1 MEHPHPTK
9 DSYLWN
15 CSLRNIYAKSFTG
28 CQLTN
33 KSLSLLISDIVFCSS
48 IVNVPQNSMKFL
60 TSLSNLRS
68 YGGKQNFEYINLL
81 TSTSTKL
88 CSGLPLQ
95 FGTWPSSRIQ
105 LNFYFMNVRKKTN
118 RHMIAL
124 SSFQMMMMKM
134 IALNNVRFI
143 KCIIY

>member
-1 MEHPHPTK
+1 MEYPPPTK

-15 CSLRNIYAKSFTG
+15 CSLRNIYPKSFTG

-33 KSLSLLISDIVFCSS
+33 KSLSLVISDIVFCSS
-48 IVNVPQNSMKFL
+48 VVNAPQNTKKFL

-81 TSTSTKL
+81 RSTSTKL

-95 FGTWPSSRIQ
+95 YGTWAISRIQ
-105 LNFYFMNVRKKTN
+105 LIFYFMNVRKKTN

-124 SSFQMMMMKM
+124 SSFQMMMKM
-134 IALNNVRFI
+134 IALNDVRFI

>member
-33 KSLSLLISDIVFCSS
+33 KSLSLVISDIVFCSS
-48 IVNVPQNSMKFL
+48 IVNVPQNTEKFL

-68 YGGKQNFEYINLL
+68 YGGKQNFEYINLHR
-81 TSTSTKL
+81 STSTKL

-95 FGTWPSSRIQ
+95 FGAWAISRIQ
-105 LNFYFMNVRKKTN
+105 LIFYFMNVRKKTN
-118 RHMIAL
+118 RHMNAL
-124 SSFQMMMMKM
+124 SSFQMKM